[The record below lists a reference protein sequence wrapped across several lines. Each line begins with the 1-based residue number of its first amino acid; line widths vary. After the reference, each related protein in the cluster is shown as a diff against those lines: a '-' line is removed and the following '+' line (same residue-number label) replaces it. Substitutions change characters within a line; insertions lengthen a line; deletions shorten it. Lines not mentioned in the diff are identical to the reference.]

1 METFKIYFWIVF
13 ALAVIGSAIQ
23 AFFPQLLGGKLDEFL
38 TNEAILLM
46 IIFIVTLT
54 TMFSLKGLCMNTSSC
69 AREGFENEGNP
80 LINQWKDIV
89 TKDKLNQLCSLQS
102 EIYKKVY
109 ALEKGVKADPENG
122 IEGDEKPEAIARM
135 NTEKTF
141 TDLMP
146 GGNFDCGLLERVS
159 AAADIDSFFVESANL
174 PENYLNRAFEL
185 AAACARLCERLLKKV
200 DSAIEKPSIPDVK
213 FEGFIN
219 PNQKVCSPE
228 LIEERRKFIREKKL
242 SEDQQAC
249 LLPEQVPLETK
260 EDIVKKRLGIMMA
273 QWDAYQPKLPYDFRE
288 GEKPYKKMP
297 IADMVG
303 YALAIKAKLDKIQKS
318 AESGE
323 IVNDLKTEEK

>member
-46 IIFIVTLT
+46 IIFTVTIT
-54 TMFSLKGLCMNTSSC
+54 TMFVLKGLCMNSSSC
-69 AREGFENEGNP
+69 AREGFENESNP
-80 LINQWKDIV
+80 VINQWKDIV
-89 TKDKLNQLCSLQS
+89 TKDKLEQLCSLQS

-109 ALEKGVKADPENG
+109 ALEKGVKADPERG

-146 GGNFDCGLLERVS
+146 GGNFDCVLLQRVS

-242 SEDQQAC
+242 SEDEQAC
-249 LLPEQVPLETK
+249 LLPEEVPLETK
-260 EDIVKKRLGIMMA
+260 EETVKKRLGIMMA

-297 IADMVG
+297 IADMVS
-303 YALAIKAKLDKIQKS
+303 YALLIKAQLDKIQKS

-323 IVNDLKTEEK
+323 IVNDLKAEGK

>member
-1 METFKIYFWIVF
+1 METFKIYFWIIF
-13 ALAVIGSAIQ
+13 ALAVIGSAVQ
-23 AFFPQLLGGKLDEFL
+23 VFFPQLLGGKLDEFL

-46 IIFIVTLT
+46 IIFIVTIT
-54 TMFSLKGLCMNTSSC
+54 TMFALKGLCMNSSSC

-80 LINQWKDIV
+80 VINEWKDIV
-89 TKDKLNQLCSLQS
+89 TNNKLNELCSLRA

-109 ALEKGVKADPENG
+109 ALEKGVKADPERG
-122 IEGDEKPEAIARM
+122 IDGDEKPEAIARM
-135 NTEKTF
+135 NTERTF

-200 DSAIEKPSIPDVK
+200 DSAIEKPTIPDVK

-249 LLPEQVPLETK
+249 LLPEQVPLQTK
-260 EDIVKKRLGIMMA
+260 EDIVKKRLDTLEA

-303 YALAIKAKLDKIQKS
+303 YAQSIKAKLDKIQKS

>member
-23 AFFPQLLGGKLDEFL
+23 VFFPHLLGAKLDEFL
-38 TNEAILLM
+38 RNETILLM

-54 TMFSLKGLCMNTSSC
+54 TMFALKGLCMNSSSC

-80 LINQWKDIV
+80 VISQWKDIV
-89 TKDKLNQLCSLQS
+89 TKNKLDELCSLQA

-109 ALEKGVKADPENG
+109 ALEKGVKADPEHG
-122 IEGDEKPEAIARM
+122 IEGDEKPDSIARM
-135 NTEKTF
+135 NAEKTF

-146 GGNFDCGLLERVS
+146 GGNFDCGLLQRVS
-159 AAADIDSFFVESANL
+159 AAADIDSFFVESAAL
-174 PENYLNRAFEL
+174 PDNYLNRAFEL
-185 AAACARLCERLLKKV
+185 AAACARQCERLSKKV
-200 DSAIEKPSIPDVK
+200 GAAIEKPSIPDVK
-213 FEGFIN
+213 FDGFTN

-228 LIEERRKFIREKKL
+228 LIEQRRKFIREKKL
-242 SEDQQAC
+242 SEDEQAC
-249 LLPEQVPLETK
+249 LLPEEVPLETK
-260 EDIVKKRLGIMMA
+260 DEIVKKRLETITA

-288 GEKPYKKMP
+288 GEKPYKKIP

-303 YALAIKAKLDKIQKS
+303 YALLIKAQLDKVQKS

-323 IVNDLKTEEK
+323 IVNDLKAEGK

>member
-1 METFKIYFWIVF
+1 METFKIYFWIIF

-23 AFFPQLLGGKLDEFL
+23 VFFPQLLGGKLDEFL
-38 TNEAILLM
+38 TNEATLLM
-46 IIFIVTLT
+46 IILIVTIT
-54 TMFSLKGLCMNTSSC
+54 TMFALKGLCMNTSSC

-80 LINQWKDIV
+80 VINQWKDIV
-89 TKDKLNQLCSLQS
+89 TKNKLDELCSLQS

-109 ALEKGVKADPENG
+109 TLEKGVKADPEHG
-122 IEGDEKPEAIARM
+122 IDGDEKPEAIARM

-146 GGNFDCGLLERVS
+146 GGNFDCGLLQRVS

-213 FEGFIN
+213 FDGFTN

-242 SEDQQAC
+242 SEDEQAC
-249 LLPEQVPLETK
+249 LLPEEVPLETK
-260 EDIVKKRLGIMMA
+260 DDIVKKRLETLA
-273 QWDAYQPKLPYDFRE
+273 TQWEAYQPKLPFDFRE
-288 GEKPYKKMP
+288 AEKPYKKMP
-297 IADMVG
+297 IADMVT
-303 YALAIKAKLDKIQKS
+303 YAMAIKAKLDKIQKS
-318 AESGE
+318 ADSGE
-323 IVNDLKTEEK
+323 IVNDLKAGEK

>member
-1 METFKIYFWIVF
+1 METFKIYFWIIF
-13 ALAVIGSAIQ
+13 ALAVIGSAVQ
-23 AFFPQLLGGKLDEFL
+23 VFFPQLLGGKLDEFL

-46 IIFIVTLT
+46 IIFIVTIT
-54 TMFSLKGLCMNTSSC
+54 TMFALKGLCMNSSSC

-80 LINQWKDIV
+80 VINEWKDIF
-89 TKDKLNQLCSLQS
+89 TNNKLNELCSLRA

-109 ALEKGVKADPENG
+109 ALEKGVKADPERG
-122 IEGDEKPEAIARM
+122 IDGDEKPEAIARM
-135 NTEKTF
+135 NTERTF

-200 DSAIEKPSIPDVK
+200 DSAIEKPTIPDVK

-249 LLPEQVPLETK
+249 LLPEQVPLQTK
-260 EDIVKKRLGIMMA
+260 EDIVKKRLDTLEA

-303 YALAIKAKLDKIQKS
+303 YAQSIKAKLDKIQKS